1 MYPIFRSARAFFDR
15 RNHFRPFI
23 VRLPLKT
30 EYACQIMAQLARFQ
44 RSGEVRRVEELAEAE
59 GLSPNY
65 LVQILT
71 QLRPA
76 GLVISRR
83 GKYGGYLL
91 AREPESITLA
101 EIAQAM
107 EGQDLIWTSPGNGG
121 MSALRVREAW
131 KRANDDLYL
140 ALTQITLADLIPDV
154 DANPSGPGDWVI

>member
-1 MYPIFRSARAFFDR
+1 M
-15 RNHFRPFI
+15 
-23 VRLPLKT
+23 RLPLKT
-30 EYACQIMAQLARFQ
+30 EYACQVMAQLARFH
-44 RSGEVRRVEELAEAE
+44 GDGGVRTVEELAEAE

-76 GLVISRR
+76 GLVISKR

-107 EGQDLIWTSPGNGG
+107 EGPHLIWTSPGNGG
-121 MSALRVREAW
+121 MSAQRVRDAW
-131 KRANDDLYL
+131 KRANGDLYTALNEISL
-140 ALTQITLADLIPDV
+140 AELVPDSGT
-154 DANPSGPGDWVI
+154 NPSGPADWVI